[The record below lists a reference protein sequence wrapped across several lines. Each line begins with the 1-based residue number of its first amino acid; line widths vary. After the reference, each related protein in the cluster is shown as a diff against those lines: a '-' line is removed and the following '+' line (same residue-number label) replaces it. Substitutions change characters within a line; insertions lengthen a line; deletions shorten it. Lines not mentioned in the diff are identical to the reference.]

1 MLGTFGMRLGLT
13 DDDMFV
19 EPLETQGKRT
29 EEALV
34 GDYEFPPPRL
44 FPDLTSALT
53 VDSPLSIVQNET
65 SAKAAAAS
73 FDIGRRN
80 SEPGRFDVVME
91 PAYARDGYR
100 GTPIPSLGSSTG
112 APSKASVASFKTAD
126 SKGSSDKKA
135 SEKSGAASNR
145 VNDLNFQEDL
155 RRLSAKNNTG
165 SGNVGVPNKELEALD
180 IYDKIDVENLSS
192 TKSPVQHMSEVG
204 SAGSASMSVDEKDQR
219 RARFGEQPVR
229 RGLMDATLDFERRRL
244 ANAEAALIKR
254 EGVRIAAAEAKENAR
269 VAEAKRKEDAD
280 QALRVI
286 RENVVRARSGALFEG
301 AGQRP
306 QFARR
311 VAYKPKQGAVTQ
323 APRLP
328 KRVVPKKGK
337 VVKGAKKGIKS
348 KKTKPK
354 KKQ

>member
-80 SEPGRFDVVME
+80 SESSRSDVVME

-100 GTPIPSLGSSTG
+100 GTPIPSMGSSPG

-135 SEKSGAASNR
+135 SEKSGAASDKLNEINLQAALNR
-145 VNDLNFQEDL
+145 
-155 RRLSAKNNTG
+155 RAGKSGTG
-165 SGNVGVPNKELEALD
+165 SGSVGLPRKPISDLE
-180 IYDKIDVENLSS
+180 IYDKMEFDRLSS
-192 TKSPVQHMSEVG
+192 TKSPVQHRSET
-204 SAGSASMSVDEKDQR
+204 SEANMSVDEKDQR